1 MSIRLNFPTET
12 DDNQGG
18 VSDGVVFTTVFAGS
32 TYVNTFE
39 MVKEFLKENDFGDL
53 PLPKNFEELKL
64 FRLKCM
70 KNQLKLF
77 DDIGYQHYPIKIIF
91 PEPKKYPRK
100 ALMLKIYNENVEDN
114 LLRFF
119 GLLKTKKDF
128 E

>member
-1 MSIRLNFPTET
+1 MSIRLYFPTET

-70 KNQLKLF
+70 KNQLNFCGIGRLF
-77 DDIGYQHYPIKIIF
+77 SLIKSGICSGLRMGNTCSPVILLG
-91 PEPKKYPRK
+91 RLMNNK
-100 ALMLKIYNENVEDN
+100 AGEWRGK
-114 LLRFF
+114 
-119 GLLKTKKDF
+119 
-128 E
+128 